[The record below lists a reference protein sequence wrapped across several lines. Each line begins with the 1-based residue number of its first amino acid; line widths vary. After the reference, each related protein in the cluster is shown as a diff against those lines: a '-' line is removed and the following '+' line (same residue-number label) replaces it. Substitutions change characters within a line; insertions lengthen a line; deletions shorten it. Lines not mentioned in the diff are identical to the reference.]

1 MEPKLIDIKARETWR
16 RFVAAYQEM
25 IDATHNFQKEEI
37 NRVSLVKDALRQG
50 SHWEKLAAMYIAP
63 HLQKDEIKELFD
75 ELLPLVTVG
84 QGSLASVWEAILS
97 LPAEWLVMNIE
108 RVAEPI
114 LCQGDLE
121 DYACLLALYS
131 RIDPELTL
139 RLAHRAAHHSD
150 YDIRE
155 QGNDYLSKIENATKA
170 G

>member
-1 MEPKLIDIKARETWR
+1 METESIDIKDREMWQ
-16 RFVAAYQEM
+16 RFVTAYQELS
-25 IDATHNFQKEEI
+25 DATYNFQKEGI
-37 NRVSLVKDALRQG
+37 NRVSLVKGALRQG

-63 HLQKDEIKELFD
+63 YLQKDEIKELFD

-84 QGSLASVWEAILS
+84 QGSLASVWEAVLS
-97 LPAEWLVMNIE
+97 LPAEWLVTNIE

-139 RLAHRAAHHSD
+139 RLARRAAQHSD
-150 YDIRE
+150 FDIRE
-155 QGNDYLSKIENATKA
+155 QGNDYLAKFENAVKT